1 MGRTY
6 EEKLAEAGMVT
17 LEERR
22 RRGDLIQVYRTMNG
36 VDNVD
41 PGIWFSMAEERD
53 GAMAT
58 RQARGFMNV
67 QGSHWTRGEGN
78 LEIRKNF
85 WSQRVAEQW
94 NSLPS
99 EVKAAESLNT
109 FKNGIDNVMFGA
121 NRGQR

>member
-1 MGRTY
+1 
-6 EEKLAEAGMVT
+6 MVT

-22 RRGDLIQVYRTMNG
+22 RRGDLIQVYRIMNG

-41 PGIWFSMAEERD
+41 PGIWFSMAEGRD
-53 GAMAT
+53 GAMAP
-58 RQARGFMNV
+58 RQAGGFMNV
-67 QGSHWTRGEGN
+67 QASHWTRGEGN

-94 NSLPS
+94 NNLPN

-109 FKNGIDNVMFGA
+109 FKNGLDNVLFKV